1 MTTSLTTNDQRYS
14 IVEQVKLDFTKG
26 QGNFYF
32 FIGNH
37 DPSIVSPPQT
47 NAAFASAT
55 EDVYKNMIAGKRIT
69 SNNVYPAIRNIPYV
83 SSTVYDMYDDNDE
96 FLIEKDFFVITN
108 EGSFLHVYKCLD
120 NNHANQSSVQPDF
133 SHVSGS
139 NSYIYQTSDGYR
151 WKYMY
156 SIDSATNLQFGTT
169 DYFPV
174 IPNTSVTAGVIG
186 GAIDIIS
193 VDGTGQKYDNYLTG
207 TLSTSN
213 IKIGGNNILYQIA
226 NTTASLTNNFYKGCL
241 MYLSSGPGAG
251 GYGRIEQYI
260 SNTVGTYVV
269 IDNPFSISPTNGTD
283 YEIYPEVKVYGTGSK
298 LVNCVARALVNS
310 LASNSVYRVEML
322 SRGSGYDFAYSA
334 NVVAD
339 GSVNITLPAELR
351 PINSPVRGHGY
362 DAAQELFSNSV
373 IISMQFAN
381 TENNTIPA
389 TNAFKQIGIIRDPL
403 FANVSVEFLDQVGTF
418 AVGEVAMAVKNC
430 QVAINAVINTT
441 SNIIT
446 CATADFINQF
456 ANDKYLVVK
465 TAESDSFQ
473 LASISSITDATH
485 IVLGVNGY
493 FACTDAIVY
502 KTTCLAEGFVVS
514 ANNTDLLLA
523 NVAGIFSQNTQI
535 IGITSGA
542 YTQANTIF
550 VSDVAKGFDTFVQAY
565 KYTGTAVSGTFANNE
580 YLVQPNP
587 VTGVNASALIHSVVQ
602 SGSALTLYA
611 TKQTDNFLIGGT
623 NTAVGNTSSAKIQF
637 TEEYPPELVFGTG
650 IVLYYENVN
659 EIDRS
664 NTTTETFQTTI
675 AF

>member
-1 MTTSLTTNDQRYS
+1 MATSLTTNDQRYS
-14 IVEQVKLDFTKG
+14 IVEQVKQDFDEG

-37 DPSIVSPPQT
+37 DPAVASPPDS
-47 NAAFASAT
+47 NAAFSQT
-55 EDVYKNMIAGKRIT
+55 TDDVYKNMIAGKRIT
-69 SNNVYPAIRNIPYV
+69 TNDVFPAIRNIPYV
-83 SSTVYDMYDDNDE
+83 SSTVYDMYDDTDE

-108 EGSFLHVYKCLD
+108 EGSFSHIYKCLD
-120 NNHANQSSVQPDF
+120 NNHANLSTVQPDF

-156 SIDSATNLQFGTT
+156 SVDSATVLKFATT

-174 IPNTSVTAGVIG
+174 IPNTAVTSGVIG

-207 TLSTSN
+207 TLSVSN
-213 IKIGGNNILYQIA
+213 IKVAGNNILYQVA
-226 NTTASLTNNFYKGCL
+226 NTSASLINDFYTGCL

-251 GYGRIEQYI
+251 VYEKIVQYI
-260 SNTVGTYVV
+260 SNTTGTYVV
-269 IDNPFSISPTNGTD
+269 LNGPFSISPTNGSD
-283 YEIYPEVKVYGTGSK
+283 YEIYPEVKVFGTGNK
-298 LVNCVARALVNS
+298 IVNCVARALVNA
-310 LASNSVYRVEML
+310 LASNSIYRVEML
-322 SRGSGYDFAYSA
+322 SRGSGYDFAYMA

-339 GSVNITLPAELR
+339 NSVNIQLPAELR
-351 PINSPVRGHGY
+351 PINSPVHGHGY
-362 DAAQELFSNSV
+362 NAAQELFSNSV
-373 IISMQFAN
+373 IISIPFSN

-403 FANVSVEFLDQVGTF
+403 FANVSVEFLDQVGNF
-418 AVGEVAMAVKNC
+418 AVGETAMVVKNY
-430 QVAINAVINTT
+430 QVAINASINTT
-441 SNIIT
+441 STIIS
-446 CATADFINQF
+446 CNTADFTNQF

-465 TAESDSFQ
+465 TTESDAFQ
-473 LASISSITDATH
+473 LATINSITDSSH
-485 IVLGVNGY
+485 IVISVNGY
-493 FACTDAIVY
+493 FSCTDAIIY
-502 KTTCLAEGFVVS
+502 KTTCLASAIVVS
-514 ANNTDLLLA
+514 ANNTDVLLA
-523 NVAGIFSQNTQI
+523 NVMGIFSQNSQI

-550 VSDVAKGFDTFVQAY
+550 ISDVAKGFDTFVQAY
-565 KYTGTAVSGTFANNE
+565 KYTGTAVSGQLSNNE
-580 YLVQPNP
+580 YLIQTNP
-587 VTGVNASALIHSVVQ
+587 FSGVNASALIHSIEQ
-602 SGSALTLYA
+602 TGSDISLYA
-611 TKQTDNFLIGGT
+611 TKQVDNFLVGGT
-623 NTAVGNTSSAKIQF
+623 NTAMGNTSKAKIQF
-637 TEEYPPELVFGTG
+637 NETYPPELVFGSG